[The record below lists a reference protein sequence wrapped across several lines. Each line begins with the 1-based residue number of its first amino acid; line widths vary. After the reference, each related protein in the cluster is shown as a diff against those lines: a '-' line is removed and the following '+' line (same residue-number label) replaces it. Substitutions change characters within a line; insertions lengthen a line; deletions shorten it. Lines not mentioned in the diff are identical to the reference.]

1 MVTKQN
7 IFDRNLWQKNCLRY
21 RGLFSDYSFIY
32 SQVATNILEN
42 IEIQN
47 VNFAKVLEINAK
59 DEFFKNYFSKSK
71 FYYNEFS
78 DIADENNIDFGSE
91 KYDLVINNLDLHF
104 INDVVNFLSKIY
116 KCLNPN
122 GYFIASFFGDE
133 NLPELRKSIYLAE
146 EKIYNAISP
155 RMPPTIDIKTSAQI
169 LGQVGFANPI
179 ADLEKIVINYQK
191 PINLLYDL
199 KNMGLGNIMINRSKK
214 FFTRKLLNQL
224 LENYQLFFNKSTNS
238 FNATFNIITISGQK
252 K

>member
-59 DEFFKNYFSKSK
+59 DDFFKKYFSNSQYSSID
-71 FYYNEFS
+71 FNE
-78 DIADENNIDFGSE
+78 IVDENNFNFG
-91 KYDLVINNLDLHF
+91 KQKFDLVISILDLHF
-104 INDVVNFLSKIY
+104 INDVKNFLAKIY
-116 KCLNPN
+116 ESLQPN

-169 LGQVGFANPI
+169 LGQVGFKNPI
-179 ADLEKIVINYQK
+179 ADLEKIVINYQN

-214 FFTRKLLNQL
+214 FFTKKLLNQL
-224 LENYQLFFNKSTNS
+224 LENYQLFFNESTKS
-238 FNATFNIITISGQK
+238 FDATFNIITISGQK